1 MFCTSFRTVTCEIA
15 RSAAISVLEEPLG
28 KQAEDLSLS
37 RCELFQVIALGAPSH
52 RQ

>member
-1 MFCTSFRTVTCEIA
+1 MFCTWFRTVTCEIA
-15 RSAAISVLEEPLG
+15 KSAAISVLEEPLG
-28 KQAEDLSLS
+28 KQAEDLPP